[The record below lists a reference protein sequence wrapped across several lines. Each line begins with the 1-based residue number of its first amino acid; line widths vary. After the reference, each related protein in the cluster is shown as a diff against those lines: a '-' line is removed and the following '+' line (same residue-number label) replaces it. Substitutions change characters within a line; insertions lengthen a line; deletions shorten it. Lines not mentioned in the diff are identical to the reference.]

1 MADKAPEKAAT
12 KKTATKRKTTRKKA
26 PAKPKSRLDKLKE
39 LEIILQAQLLTAE
52 DKTVA
57 SIARQYRETLKEIEQ
72 IEGNQGEEDEISKI
86 LSS

>member
-1 MADKAPEKAAT
+1 MADKAPVKTTA

-26 PAKPKSRLDKLKE
+26 PEKPLTRLDKLKE
-39 LEIILQAQLLTAE
+39 LEYTLYHQLQRAE

-57 SIARQYRETLKEIEQ
+57 SIARQYRETLKEIES

>member
-1 MADKAPEKAAT
+1 MAEKTPEKAPPKKTATRRKKAVKKAPEKPLT
-12 KKTATKRKTTRKKA
+12 
-26 PAKPKSRLDKLKE
+26 RLDKLKALE
-39 LEIILQAQLLTAE
+39 LTLYCQLQHAE

-72 IEGNQGEEDEISKI
+72 IEGSNNEEDEISKI